1 MDNVES
7 VSRDLLHHKFKLL
20 DFGVGLDFEIKLN
33 NPITSTKKYG
43 KDQLAS

>member
-7 VSRDLLHHKFKLL
+7 VLRDLLYYKFKLL

-33 NPITSTKKYG
+33 NLIISIKKYG
-43 KDQLAS
+43 KD